1 MNNRYLAALGAALL
15 LALPLSAQAEGD
27 GGRSRMDAAGRD
39 GGGNG
44 RGAPRRAHSDA
55 RAGGRRRAADAA
67 AALRF
72 GLSGRGRGR
81 QIRSANAEGR
91 ARVSAAHKLEKI
103 DGQGRPADPRGRFFG
118 DDVSPCL
125 RRRPAPR
132 PARRLRRFRR
142 QRPVPRLPPT
152 ATPDMEHAPFAMR
165 EMDFSINGQNI
176 RLAVGQTE
184 TGETL
189 YPLVGVMERLDYDCA
204 YDGNG
209 GWQLVQQETG
219 AQMAVMTD
227 GSDGLCE
234 NALAIVDGV
243 ILLSDDSQRVY
254 AYAGEAYLN
263 DVMMD
268 KLGVSVMLLGETALV
283 ETR

>member
-1 MNNRYLAALGAALL
+1 MNAAHLGERILMRGL
-15 LALPLSAQAEGD
+15 EGD
-27 GGRSRMDAAGRD
+27 DVRLMQQRLYDLGYLD
-39 GGGNG
+39 GDVDGK
-44 RGAPRRAHSDA
+44 
-55 RAGGRRRAADAA
+55 
-67 AALRF
+67 F
-72 GLSGRGRGR
+72 GL
-81 QIRSANAEGR
+81 QTQKAVR
-91 ARVSAAHKLEKI
+91 AFQRAHKLEKI
-103 DGQGRPADPRGRFFG
+103 DGKVGPQTLAALFG
-118 DDVSPCL
+118 DDVIALPTPTPNPTPSPT
-125 RRRPAPR
+125 PTS
-132 PARRLRRFRR
+132 
-142 QRPVPRLPPT
+142 VPT

-176 RLAVGQTE
+176 RLAVGRTE

-263 DVMMD
+263 DAMMD

>member
-15 LALPLSAQAEGD
+15 LALPLSAQAEATAAEAAWTPPVVTAEE
-27 GGRSRMDAAGRD
+27 MDAAHLGERILMRGLEGDDVRLMQQRLYDLGYLD
-39 GGGNG
+39 GDVDGK
-44 RGAPRRAHSDA
+44 
-55 RAGGRRRAADAA
+55 
-67 AALRF
+67 F
-72 GLSGRGRGR
+72 GL
-81 QIRSANAEGR
+81 QTQKAVR
-91 ARVSAAHKLEKI
+91 AFQRAHKLEKI
-103 DGQGRPADPRGRFFG
+103 DGKVGPQTLAALFG
-118 DDVSPCL
+118 DDVIT
-125 RRRPAPR
+125 
-132 PARRLRRFRR
+132 
-142 QRPVPRLPPT
+142 LPTPT
-152 ATPDMEHAPFAMR
+152 PSSTPDMEHAPFAMR

>member
-1 MNNRYLAALGAALL
+1 
-15 LALPLSAQAEGD
+15 
-27 GGRSRMDAAGRD
+27 
-39 GGGNG
+39 
-44 RGAPRRAHSDA
+44 
-55 RAGGRRRAADAA
+55 
-67 AALRF
+67 
-72 GLSGRGRGR
+72 
-81 QIRSANAEGR
+81 
-91 ARVSAAHKLEKI
+91 
-103 DGQGRPADPRGRFFG
+103 
-118 DDVSPCL
+118 
-125 RRRPAPR
+125 
-132 PARRLRRFRR
+132 
-142 QRPVPRLPPT
+142 
-152 ATPDMEHAPFAMR
+152 MEHAPFAMR

-209 GWQLVQQETG
+209 GWQLVQQKTG

-263 DVMMD
+263 DAMMD